1 MAWTWLQRDPR
12 DREKWPIHTVQ
23 TSWLKQPMLLLGGW
37 WDPHLLGLLDLW
49 QQSKAAGGSPKL
61 MVGPATHLE
70 WWPDV
75 QTQLLHFFS
84 QHLKETDNRP
94 SPKRAQFWNI
104 TQSCWQESCRPPA
117 STWSLQSSGLA
128 CTDPT
133 HGVLQSDGLGMG
145 MEWIVHDP
153 WRPMPAIGGHLSPSA
168 GPADRATLDR
178 RTDVATFNTSPLTKE
193 LQLFGCPQLS
203 VTAQAD
209 HPGFD
214 LCVSLSRCIEG
225 GDKAEQLST
234 GVLRVLGNKAQTA
247 LEHVVQLQPLLA
259 TLEVG
264 DQLRLSIAAAAW
276 PAVGVNPGDDS
287 TPSGAPSPQHRVVTL
302 TLHLTDS
309 KLQLIPMNSGK
320 LASE

>member
-1 MAWTWLQRDPR
+1 
-12 DREKWPIHTVQ
+12 
-23 TSWLKQPMLLLGGW
+23 
-37 WDPHLLGLLDLW
+37 
-49 QQSKAAGGSPKL
+49 
-61 MVGPATHLE
+61 
-70 WWPDV
+70 
-75 QTQLLHFFS
+75 
-84 QHLKETDNRP
+84 
-94 SPKRAQFWNI
+94 
-104 TQSCWQESCRPPA
+104 
-117 STWSLQSSGLA
+117 
-128 CTDPT
+128 
-133 HGVLQSDGLGMG
+133 MG

-178 RTDVATFNTSPLTKE
+178 RTDVATFNTLPLTTE
-193 LQLFGCPQLS
+193 LQLFGRPQLS
-203 VTAQAD
+203 VRAQAD

-214 LCVSLSRCIEG
+214 LCVSLSRCVEG
-225 GDKAEQLST
+225 GDTAEQLTT
-234 GVLRVLGNKAQTA
+234 GVLRVLGNKAQMA

-276 PAVGVNPGDDS
+276 PAVGVNPGDDT

-320 LASE
+320 PASE